1 MYNEVLPGSYLCKL
15 AKGVAYYTINKE
27 LYDKYHTEYNCQSSS
42 KVYNAGRT
50 MLPITHLLSG
60 NVFNNYFAQI
70 VLLNWE
76 DMPLNYQQDACAA
89 NEAIRRKYHESIYGA
104 LNKDMSQDLKD
115 KLFSLVD
122 DTTGQLKHL
131 VPKGTISIAHGL
143 VAHELVEKKLH
154 STGHVAMEWPLGN
167 PCTLVVPSVADTI
180 SQYRP
185 EAIKQS
191 INNNTNNSSMNLFN
205 NMPGLNMDFGRLP
218 AGKLAISMNGD
229 VAFNK
234 NGNYVTIQTDGT
246 EKTRLEVG
254 DFKLDVDF
262 YKVPVQQE
270 GLVEGDI
277 ILLDGDFLI
286 VGKKANGETK
296 FINPLTGATTNKLQR
311 NNILGM
317 YFYTKIVS
325 LFDMVGGEAK
335 GVGLGGLDPMTLML
349 LTQGTGN
356 NIGGSTSGGMD
367 LGMMLVMSQL
377 GGAKG
382 GDMSSMLPLM
392 MLGGGKDM
400 NSMLPFLLMN
410 KGGGGLGNLFG
421 AKKKI
426 APKPIARTAPRKKA
440 PAKKTVAKG

>member
-1 MYNEVLPGSYLCKL
+1 MYNEVLPGFYLCKL
-15 AKGVAYYTINKE
+15 QQGVAHYLIEKE
-27 LYDKYHTEYNCQSSS
+27 VYDVYHTKFNAQSAQQQAIAYHAQ
-42 KVYNAGRT
+42 VC
-50 MLPITHLLSG
+50 IQHLLGSQKY
-60 NVFNNYFAQI
+60 NSEFHKI
-70 VLLNWE
+70 RLLNWE
-76 DMPLNYQQDACAA
+76 ELPKSYQLDAIAT

-104 LNKDMSQDLKD
+104 QNNEMSQLKD

-122 DTTGQLKHL
+122 DTTGRLRYL
-131 VPKGTISIAHGL
+131 A
-143 VAHELVEKKLH
+143 
-154 STGHVAMEWPLGN
+154 STGTTLASRGVVSYPLKDVSFDKGQDEVAWGTSSTSHITQDLAKAGVK
-167 PCTLVVPSVADTI
+167 VVDNQLT
-180 SQYRP
+180 
-185 EAIKQS
+185 
-191 INNNTNNSSMNLFN
+191 NNTNNSSMNLFN
-205 NMPGLNMDFGRLP
+205 NMPGLNMDFGKLP

-234 NGNYVTIQTDGT
+234 NGSYVTIQTDGT

-262 YKVPVQQE
+262 YKVPVQQD

-296 FINPLTGATTNKLQR
+296 FINPITGATTNKLQR
-311 NNILGM
+311 NNIIGM

-325 LFDMVGGEAK
+325 LFDMVGGETK
-335 GVGLGGLDPMTLML
+335 GIGLGGLDPMTLML

-356 NIGGSTSGGMD
+356 SIGGSTNGGMD

-392 MLGGGKDM
+392 MLSGKGGDM
-400 NSMLPFLLMN
+400 NSMLPLLLMS

-421 AKKKI
+421 GKKKI
-426 APKPIARTAPRKKA
+426 APKAVVTKKKA